1 MKILVMSLLRIGDV
15 AMATPVLSAL
25 RLKFGR
31 DAQIDL
37 LVNSQAA
44 GIAPLI
50 SGGSAS
56 VGRVIVFDREAM
68 QRGLGR
74 ADIPF
79 FDSYERLNELVDR
92 LNGESY
98 DLSINLTH
106 SRLSGWMMSLVNSK
120 EKMGLVFDGEGRASF
135 GTNWF
140 RYLNSQVEAD
150 GAEVFHFTEV
160 FRFGL
165 GLGAIS
171 TTEPSM
177 FETENGKLE
186 AAEVFENWKVDSKTL
201 VAIQALTSDSKKDWG
216 LARMSE
222 MLERLSQRT
231 PDAAFVIIGAPSER
245 ERLEPMVN
253 ALSEKGV
260 GLRLAIVGLEGAFSL
275 VKRANLLISVDTSIK
290 HFAACAGTPILEIS
304 LGSSDPYRTGAY
316 RHGSLIVKS
325 RELCSPCVHSK
336 ACHRE
341 KQFCAMGVPSDAVAM
356 LAGEM
361 LAGRSFQLRSIAEA
375 YREEID
381 VLTVDLKSNGV
392 FAAAS
397 ILEPFSEQAI
407 GRWIDLTCRK
417 LWLESQRGT
426 GVDAMGSEALKLG
439 QFLRHLHPTN
449 SDVEWK
455 LLLTDL
461 ERQVASI
468 EGRLNSFKTE
478 IRALHGSFEDPRRL
492 RDYVRGLISFREK
505 MRHSALLSSF
515 RAVLDLVIED
525 DISPP
530 FTRFRR
536 IVDAIG
542 EIDNRTQIHLRLIRS
557 LGSGIEDIVGV
568 DKL

>member
-1 MKILVMSLLRIGDV
+1 
-15 AMATPVLSAL
+15 
-25 RLKFGR
+25 
-31 DAQIDL
+31 
-37 LVNSQAA
+37 
-44 GIAPLI
+44 
-50 SGGSAS
+50 
-56 VGRVIVFDREAM
+56 
-68 QRGLGR
+68 
-74 ADIPF
+74 
-79 FDSYERLNELVDR
+79 
-92 LNGESY
+92 
-98 DLSINLTH
+98 
-106 SRLSGWMMSLVNSK
+106 
-120 EKMGLVFDGEGRASF
+120 
-135 GTNWF
+135 
-140 RYLNSQVEAD
+140 
-150 GAEVFHFTEV
+150 
-160 FRFGL
+160 
-165 GLGAIS
+165 
-171 TTEPSM
+171 
-177 FETENGKLE
+177 
-186 AAEVFENWKVDSKTL
+186 
-201 VAIQALTSDSKKDWG
+201 
-216 LARMSE
+216 
-222 MLERLSQRT
+222 
-231 PDAAFVIIGAPSER
+231 
-245 ERLEPMVN
+245 
-253 ALSEKGV
+253 
-260 GLRLAIVGLEGAFSL
+260 
-275 VKRANLLISVDTSIK
+275 
-290 HFAACAGTPILEIS
+290 
-304 LGSSDPYRTGAY
+304 
-316 RHGSLIVKS
+316 
-325 RELCSPCVHSK
+325 
-336 ACHRE
+336 
-341 KQFCAMGVPSDAVAM
+341 MGVPSDAVAM